1 MKQQKSAYRLELE
14 AEAKKLIS
22 SANAKLLNLEKLADK
37 EGYEGIEQFAY
48 RQAQQSIKSIRGEGF
63 KRFNIPANTHQLEKV
78 VRDVEKF
85 LNAPT
90 STKAGITSLYEKNA
104 AQLNSMFGTNYSW
117 QDMSKFLEAAKWD
130 DLKNAFYSKT
140 AVLVIKGIYEH
151 KDLKPEEIDLMLKNH
166 QINFTDDE
174 VDNDVINTFVSTN
187 IDWNEL
193 F

>member
-1 MKQQKSAYRLELE
+1 MKQKSAYRMELE
-14 AEAKKLIS
+14 AEAKSLIA

-48 RQAQQSIKSIRGEGF
+48 RNAQQAIKSVRGEGY
-63 KRFNIPANTHQLEKV
+63 KRFNIPTNTHQLEKV
-78 VRDVEKF
+78 IRSAKKF
-85 LNAPT
+85 LDAPT

-104 AQLNSMFGTNYSW
+104 AQLNEMFGTNYSW

-130 DLKNAFYSKT
+130 DLKNAFDSKT
-140 AVLVIKGIYEH
+140 AVLVIKGLYAH
-151 KDLKPEEIDLMLKNH
+151 KDLNRDEIDLMLKNH
-166 QINFTDDE
+166 QVNFSDDE

-187 IDWNEL
+187 IDWDEL